1 VPLDEGRQGN
11 LAVDDRLRLDY
22 GQTADLLRSL
32 TDVRFKLLALVPTLS
47 GTAVALLGRPRPAA
61 ELLGVGLLGL
71 VATLGVLLYDLR
83 NTQIHDYAL
92 RRAGELEARL
102 GLRSPFS
109 DSALGGVYA
118 ERPEA
123 TLRPF
128 GLAAAT
134 YDHALALVYGAALA
148 GWSYLVVWGGLR
160 ALDVGG
166 ARTAGAVIGCGLG
179 LLVVLELL
187 RLSSGRGKQEGR
199 GRVLWSMEPKEDKQE
214 RARPWDAELV
224 DDDDES
230 VEASGKPA
238 EPDGDDDD
246 VEAHG
251 SWGGAG

>member
-1 VPLDEGRQGN
+1 MPPDEGRHASPA
-11 LAVDDRLRLDY
+11 LDERLRLDY

-47 GTAVALLGRPRPAA
+47 GTAVALFGRPRPAA

-83 NTQIHDYAL
+83 NTQVHDYAL
-92 RRAGELEARL
+92 RRAGELETRL
-102 GLRSPFS
+102 GIGSPFG
-109 DSALGGVYA
+109 DSAGGLYGG
-118 ERPEA
+118 RPTPA
-123 TLRPF
+123 LRPF
-128 GLAAAT
+128 GIPAAT

-166 ARTAGAVIGCGLG
+166 ARKIGAAIGLALG
-179 LLVVLELL
+179 ILVVLELL
-187 RLSSGRGKQEGR
+187 RIASGRGKQKG
-199 GRVLWSMEPKEDKQE
+199 GPRVLMSMEPTGDNQD
-214 RARPWDAELV
+214 RGRPWDAELV
-224 DDDDES
+224 DDDDEA
-230 VEASGKPA
+230 VEASGKPVEA
-238 EPDGDDDD
+238 DDDSE